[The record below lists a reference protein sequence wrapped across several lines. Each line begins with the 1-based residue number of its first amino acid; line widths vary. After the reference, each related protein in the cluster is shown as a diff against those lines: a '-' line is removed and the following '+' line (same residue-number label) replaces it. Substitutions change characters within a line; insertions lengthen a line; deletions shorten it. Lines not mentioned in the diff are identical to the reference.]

1 MEHAR
6 ITVYC
11 YDDAGFYVGTDV
23 AVESPLE
30 RGCGIYLIPDKA
42 TDVAPPDAID
52 GKVLR
57 WTGQGWEHVD
67 PPGPTAE
74 QVRSMRN
81 AMLTASDWTQL
92 PDVQHVV
99 NRFEWA
105 CYRQQLREIP
115 DQPGFPRSVLWPTPP
130 VKKC

>member
-30 RGCGIYLIPDKA
+30 RGCGIYMIPDKA
-42 TDVAPPDAID
+42 TDVAPPAAIE
-52 GKVLR
+52 GKVL
-57 WTGQGWEHVD
+57 WWNGQGWEHVD
-67 PPGPTAE
+67 PPAHPE
-74 QVRSMRN
+74 QIRARRN
-81 AMLTASDWTQL
+81 NLLYASDWTQL
-92 PDVQHVV
+92 RDVIHVV
-99 NRFEWA
+99 DQLAWA
-105 CYRQQLREIP
+105 RYRQALREIP
-115 DQPGFPRSVLWPTPP
+115 EQDGFPHRVVWPEPP